1 MRLINADALL
11 ESVKVIGESPLPD
24 VRTLKDLE
32 QAIVN
37 TYYAILNEITNAPTV
52 EREGWK
58 LVPIEPTDAM
68 INACDEAAYQY
79 DFHQRHKG
87 KFSIPKIYDVQL
99 KYVTQIGQFYYKAM
113 LAAAPKE

>member
-1 MRLINADALL
+1 MRLIDADALKEQIIKQYENKTL
-11 ESVKVIGESPLPD
+11 PYNGGVIGL
-24 VRTLKDLE
+24 
-32 QAIVN
+32 
-37 TYYAILNEITNAPTV
+37 ITNAPTV

-68 INACDEAAYQY
+68 INACDEAAHQY

-113 LAAAPKE
+113 IAAAPKE